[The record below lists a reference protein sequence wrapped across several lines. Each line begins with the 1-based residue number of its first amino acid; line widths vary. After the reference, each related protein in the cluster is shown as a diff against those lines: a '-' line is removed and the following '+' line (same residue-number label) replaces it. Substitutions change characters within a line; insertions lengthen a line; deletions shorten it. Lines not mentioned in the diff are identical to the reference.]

1 MEQEQSGA
9 QGSPRPGDQ
18 RALHLSL
25 AIVLAV
31 LLVLAALSFLASKL
45 APAGGSAE
53 AQPTTVSPELP
64 APAVDFNVQDLA
76 GESVQLS
83 AYRGEVVL
91 VNFWAT
97 WCAPCQEE
105 MALLDTYYHDHRT
118 QGFVL
123 LGVNV
128 SDRPEEAAAFY
139 EEKGYAFPILF
150 DPPGNVLIDLDIRG
164 LPASMLVD
172 REGNLREK
180 WLGPLTPGMLENE
193 VTPLLTI
200 EADE

>member
-1 MEQEQSGA
+1 MEQDQNGA
-9 QGSPRPGDQ
+9 QDSPQPRDQ

-31 LLVLAALSFLASKL
+31 VLVLAALSLLASRL
-45 APAGGSAE
+45 APDGDSAE
-53 AQPTTVSPELP
+53 AQPTAVSPELP
-64 APAVDFNVQDLA
+64 DAAVDFSVQDLA

-83 AYRGEVVL
+83 TYRGEVVL

-105 MALLDTYYHDHRT
+105 MALLDTYYRNHRT

-128 SDRPEEAAAFY
+128 SDRPEEAAAFCK
-139 EEKGYAFPILF
+139 EKGYAFPILF

-164 LPASMLVD
+164 LPASLLVD

-180 WLGPLTPGMLENE
+180 WLGPLTPGILENE
-193 VTPLLTI
+193 VTPLLTT
-200 EADE
+200 EADK